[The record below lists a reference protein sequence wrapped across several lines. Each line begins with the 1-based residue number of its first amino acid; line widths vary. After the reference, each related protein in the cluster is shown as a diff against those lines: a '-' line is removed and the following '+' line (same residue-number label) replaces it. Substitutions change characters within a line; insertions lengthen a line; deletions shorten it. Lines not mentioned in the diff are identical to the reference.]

1 MTEKHHLLTNDEFEE
16 KFENCKL
23 PACYFTHEA
32 HLRLAYIHIKK
43 YGVKQAIKNISKQ
56 LIDFENKYGDGTK
69 FNQRLTIASAKVV
82 ELFINKTSA
91 VDFKGMLH
99 EFPQLRS
106 DFCELLRE
114 HYKLDFFKKEK
125 EEEYINNSAELIL
138 N

>member
-16 KFENCKL
+16 KFESCTL

-43 YGVKQAIKNISKQ
+43 HGVKQAIKNISKQ
-56 LIDFENKYGDGTK
+56 LIDFDEKFGDGTK
-69 FNQRLTIASAKVV
+69 FNKRLTIASAKIVQHFM
-82 ELFINKTSA
+82 EKTSA
-91 VDFKGMLH
+91 IDFKGMLL
-99 EFPQLRS
+99 EFPELRS
-106 DFCELLRE
+106 NFCELLKK

-125 EEEYINNSAELIL
+125 EEDYLEVSLVSL